1 MIVGG
6 GLIRNGVVAPKA
18 AKGSRNNR
26 YRYTKEKKAISTNE
40 DESTSIRLVSKI
52 TEKSYCEQV
61 VAEKGNRAQEVFTF
75 FYNYFYALR
84 TLPLECQFW
93 LEANS
98 ACGSNLVS

>member
-6 GLIRNGVVAPKA
+6 GLIRNGAVAPKA
-18 AKGSRNNR
+18 TKGSRNNR
-26 YRYTKEKKAISTNE
+26 YQYTKEKEAISTNG
-40 DESTSIRLVSKI
+40 DESTSVHPVSKI
-52 TEKSYCEQV
+52 IEKSYYEQV
-61 VAEKGNRAQEVFTF
+61 VAEKGNRTQEVFTF
-75 FYNYFYALR
+75 FYNYFYALH